1 MGQST
6 GESPE
11 TGASSET
18 GTETLTETPDFIGA
32 FPRLSEAQ
40 IEVLEPWGQRRP
52 TAAGDVLYREG
63 DPTCDFFVILDG
75 KVKIVECFGAGN
87 EERLIGV
94 HGPGRFLG
102 ELNLLTGEPVFV
114 TAAVGE
120 PGEVLAV
127 PVDRLRE
134 VVARDT
140 TLGDLI
146 LRAYLLRRSLLIG
159 LGTGF
164 KIIGSRFSPDT
175 RRIREFALRN
185 RLPHRWIDLERD
197 GAAEALL
204 RALGVAPEETP
215 VVIWGKTRLLRNPG
229 NAELARAI
237 GLRSPIP
244 PQSVSDLVV
253 VGAGPA
259 GLAAAVYWASEG
271 LSTVVLD
278 AVATGGQAG
287 TSPRIENY
295 LGFPSGI
302 SGSELAHRAVIQ
314 AGKFGAQLNV
324 PAQATALDRDDGRH
338 VLTLEDGTHLASRA
352 VLIATGAR
360 YRKLDVPHLERF
372 EGISVHYA
380 ATEAELQLCRGD
392 PVAVVGG
399 GSSAGQAAVS
409 LAETTV
415 RVHLLVR
422 HDDPGRDM
430 SRYLV
435 EQIEHNPKI
444 VVHRNTAVRE
454 LVGDDV
460 LEELVVENLR
470 TGEPS
475 RLWARALFVFIGAE
489 PQTGWLGSQL
499 AIDEHGFILTG
510 ARAAAARRDGAM
522 DGEAN
527 GSWYAAGREPSL
539 LETSRP
545 GVFAAGDVRSGS
557 IKWLTAAAGEGA
569 MAVRLVHEH
578 VGA

>member
-1 MGQST
+1 V
-6 GESPE
+6 SPE
-11 TGASSET
+11 TGT
-18 GTETLTETPDFIGA
+18 GTLEETPDFTGA
-32 FPRLSEAQ
+32 YPRLSEGQ
-40 IEVLEPWGQRRP
+40 IEALEPWGQRRP
-52 TAAGDVLYREG
+52 TAVGEVLYHEG
-63 DPTCDFFVILDG
+63 DPTCDFFVILEG
-75 KVKIVECFGAGN
+75 KVKMVECFGAGN
-87 EERLIGV
+87 EERLISV

-120 PGEVLAV
+120 PGEVLVV

-134 VVARDT
+134 IVARDAA
-140 TLGDLI
+140 LGDLI

-175 RRIREFALRN
+175 RRIREFAVRN

-197 GAAEALL
+197 SAAEALL
-204 RALGVAPEETP
+204 QALGVGPEETP
-215 VVIWGKTRLLRNPG
+215 VVIWGKTRLLHNPS
-229 NAELARAI
+229 NAELARVI

-244 PQSVSDLVV
+244 PQSVSDLLV

-259 GLAAAVYWASEG
+259 GLAAAVYGASEG

-302 SGSELAHRAVIQ
+302 SGSELAEQAVIQ
-314 AGKFGAQLNV
+314 AGKFGARLNV
-324 PAQATALDRDDGRH
+324 PAQAAALDEDDGHH
-338 VLTLEDGTHLASRA
+338 VLWLDDGTRLASRA

-360 YRKLDVPHLERF
+360 YRKLDVPNREKF

-380 ATEAELQLCRGD
+380 ATEAERQLCRGD
-392 PVAVVGG
+392 PIAVLGG
-399 GSSAGQAAVS
+399 GNSAGQAAVS

-415 RVHLLVR
+415 RVHLLIR
-422 HDDPGRDM
+422 HDELGRDM

-435 EQIEHNPKI
+435 EQIERNPKI
-444 VVHRNTAVRE
+444 VVHPNTAVRE
-454 LVGDDV
+454 LIGDDV

-470 TGEPS
+470 TGERS
-475 RLWARALFVFIGAE
+475 RLRARALFVFIGVE
-489 PQTGWLGSQL
+489 PQTAWLDDQL
-499 AIDEHGFILTG
+499 AIDEHGFVLTG
-510 ARAAAARRDGAM
+510 ARAAEARRDGST
-522 DGEAN
+522 DGKVD
-527 GSWYAAGREPSL
+527 GSWPFAGREPWL

-557 IKWLTAAAGEGA
+557 IKRLAAAAGEGA

-578 VGA
+578 LGR